1 MKTIFALV
9 ALLVST
15 AAFSACYMIYTPS
28 NELVWRGTAAPVRM
42 DAPSLKDEI
51 NKIVPKGHMVV
62 SGEVSS
68 CYALDL
74 TTPRKTMRDKAEE
87 IKYDRGQPS
96 YE

>member
-15 AAFSACYMIYTPS
+15 TAFSACYMIYAPS

-51 NKIVPKGHMVV
+51 NKMVPKGHMVV
-62 SGEVSS
+62 SSEIAS

-87 IKYDRGQPS
+87 IKHDRGRPT